1 VGERRGGWVVW
12 WWWGGGVG
20 WGGVGYFL
28 IPMIA
33 IYLHILNVRGYP
45 FVYLAVG

>member
-1 VGERRGGWVVW
+1 MRGGADGSCG
-12 WWWGGGVG
+12 GGGVVE